1 MAGNNDLTF
10 RIGIDNSDFDRGL
23 KETQKKLAAAMAQ
36 FEQEKSLI
44 KIRADIDIA
53 GLDETTDKARILD
66 IQEKALTATLELQR
80 QKLQAAANAY
90 ELVATSQGEQAAAS
104 KKIELT
110 MEKERLKVV
119 QLEKDLEKLRHSA
132 TTIDATV
139 KVDVDDS
146 EIDNIKIDA
155 PKVDIKADVD
165 TSQVEKSIAKAET
178 SVKASVD
185 RLNRQQA
192 LIQLR
197 GQVKLEGLDEAADNT
212 EKLKLQEEALT
223 AQIELQQEKI
233 SLLSRAYEDLA
244 RSQGEN
250 SNAAQIAAINLEKE
264 QLAMARLQQQTEDLS
279 KQTEI
284 AIGVEWELLGLIEPA
299 MKGIDAL
306 IAAGHTIPIPHAKA
320 AAAAAVALSALVVG
334 TKEATDE
341 LREENPAKILSDSFE
356 ELDFGDVEDDI
367 EETFTEISKSATQT
381 SQEISTAFEEA
392 TEDVSDD
399 VEDMSEDYVDY
410 LDDALS
416 ILQILVTETENLGD
430 SLGVVNS
437 QLPYMKTET
446 GRIGAIALG
455 VYKTFDELTKE
466 SIKFT
471 ETAVDGFKEV
481 SKQANELYL
490 SLSKTQEL
498 VSLIDLAG
506 GDYDDWRDYI
516 RGVQDAV
523 IKGGA
528 DDPEV
533 LALEMFKVDIQDEKG
548 NLLALDE
555 AWENIYQ
562 GYLRAKEAGQD
573 LIEIAPQAKPPV
585 CKIID
590 YSKFRY
596 EMAKKEKESKKK
608 QKNMQLKEVRLR
620 TRIAENDFNVKLKK
634 IRDFLEDGDKVQ
646 ITVMFSG
653 REMQHKDLGLAIL
666 EKVQAAVEDIAVV
679 EGKLSSMGTRSFA
692 TLTPKK
698 KDSKNK
704 K

>member
-653 REMQHKDLGLAIL
+653 REMQHKDLGLAVL
-666 EKVQAAVEDIAVV
+666 EKVQTAVEDIAVV